1 MTQEIEDMSEEEAP
15 SGSKHRVSV
24 KRNYGFQNKL
34 ALVRLKLSAP
44 GYKEYDYNDAYKRW
58 INNSER
64 GRYNIGESCAVDM

>member
-1 MTQEIEDMSEEEAP
+1 MHYATARLQIETLD
-15 SGSKHRVSV
+15 
-24 KRNYGFQNKL
+24 
-34 ALVRLKLSAP
+34 ALVRLKLSAR